1 MEILLFLAGA
11 VGVHDWAN
19 LWARS
24 GSLLVI
30 ANTANSTIVLVGS
43 EQLFLKIV
51 VLNLL

>member
-30 ANTANSTIVLVGS
+30 ANTANSTIVGS